1 MGAYQWGMATVT
13 ITFNP
18 DLEGDIEEAR
28 SILDRLSAGR
38 VEASTDPSIIRERVI
53 ALLRGYGEKRT
64 EYIRAVAKASP
75 APAPYADLIAI
86 VGSAKAIGGTH
97 SAIERAWRAKGMT
110 TPFVATDAAGDATMD
125 LNLADIV
132 LSVLHDQVDEPD
144 PLSSARF

>member
-1 MGAYQWGMATVT
+1 MATVT

-18 DLEGDIEEAR
+18 DLEGEIEEAR
-28 SILDRLSAGR
+28 SILDRLSAAR
-38 VEASTDPSIIRERVI
+38 AEASTDPGVVREKVV

-64 EYIRAVAKASP
+64 EYIREVAKA
-75 APAPYADLIAI
+75 APGSASYNDLIAI

-110 TPFVATDAAGDATMD
+110 STFISTDAAGDAAMD
-125 LNLADIV
+125 LNLAEIV
-132 LSVLHDQVDEPD
+132 LSVLHDLVDEPD